1 MESPAGALGTI
12 TLAALGAAGLGFTLL
27 QMEQGAESM
36 EGQHWVM
43 LLIVLVVGYVLGRL
57 WTQPAQMLGLP

>member
-1 MESPAGALGTI
+1 MGT
-12 TLAALGAAGLGFTLL
+12 AATVAIAAIGAAGLGFTLL
-27 QMEQGAESM
+27 QTKEALAV

-43 LLIVLVVGYVLGRL
+43 LFIILVVGYVLGRL

>member
-1 MESPAGALGTI
+1 
-12 TLAALGAAGLGFTLL
+12 
-27 QMEQGAESM
+27 M

-43 LLIVLVVGYVLGRL
+43 MFVVLVAGYVLGRI